1 MQEEIMDIATEV
13 QHLICARS
21 WLKVNLDSLN
31 NIKSDDDH
39 VKGERIKL
47 LDAIEVIDKIIYEKL
62 EVISDEES

>member
-1 MQEEIMDIATEV
+1 MQEEITDIPKEI
-13 QHLICARS
+13 QSLICAKS

-39 VKGERIKL
+39 VKSERIKL

-62 EVISDEES
+62 EMLPDEEN